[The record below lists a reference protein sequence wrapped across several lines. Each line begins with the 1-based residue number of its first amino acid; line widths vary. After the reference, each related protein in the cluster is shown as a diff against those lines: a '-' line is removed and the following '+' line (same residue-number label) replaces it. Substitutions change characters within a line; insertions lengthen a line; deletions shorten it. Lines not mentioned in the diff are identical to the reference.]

1 VTVGLTALSS
11 EVYRGD
17 AEGWRQRN
25 LTMAVCNGV
34 TSKGECICKN
44 FCVTFQLPSPPPQ
57 PLLDRLGIKS
67 TTKAMGEPFHVALSN
82 RSSWCSRRWGEPPKW
97 VADAVAAAALGGA
110 PRPTTAFTPVTA
122 RLGLPASLRYMQPDD
137 VVLWKG
143 VPHFVLEIGEE
154 VLFRTAELHGL
165 QRGMANPITPRSY
178 LEKVARE
185 IEPPRTA
192 DIEWAHAAAAAAK
205 DGAPKESPPPPPPP
219 PPVWRSQKVAELN
232 LGWCLDA
239 KAAGLPVS
247 LGGLR
252 VADVVTCNGEPYF
265 VSLLEKAYSDRW
277 AIELSTPE
285 QFALS
290 SHATTQLD
298 LLRAKLPDGFK
309 RFELLDPYKGE
320 PVSRDS
326 PWWSQANEDIY
337 REESSNRAA
346 ARAEQ
351 VQALTTQLAVADEEV
366 AEAARVAADA
376 AALQAPAREAEA
388 KAARESRLKAMLA
401 EIEATQ
407 PWGPRQTPPEQPPDA
422 GEAASAEQEPSPSRS
437 DEDDSEDDSEDDDA
451 SALASYCFL

>member
-1 VTVGLTALSS
+1 
-11 EVYRGD
+11 
-17 AEGWRQRN
+17 
-25 LTMAVCNGV
+25 
-34 TSKGECICKN
+34 
-44 FCVTFQLPSPPPQ
+44 
-57 PLLDRLGIKS
+57 
-67 TTKAMGEPFHVALSN
+67 MGEPFHVALSN

-110 PRPTTAFTPVTA
+110 PRPTTAFTPVAA

-165 QRGMANPITPRSY
+165 QRGIANPITPRSY

-192 DIEWAHAAAAAAK
+192 DIEWAHATAAAAK
-205 DGAPKESPPPPPPP
+205 GGAPKESLPPPPPP

-232 LGWCLDA
+232 LGWSLDA

-247 LGGLR
+247 LAGLR
-252 VADVVTCNGEPYF
+252 VVDVVTCNGEPYF

-290 SHATTQLD
+290 SLATTQPD
-298 LLRAKLPDGFK
+298 FLRAKLPDGFK

-320 PVSRDS
+320 PVTQPRPQTITLALARALALALALTPTVTQVSRDS

-401 EIEATQ
+401 ELEATQ